1 MAFRQRLYWLCGTIL
16 LVAAGA
22 GRAED
27 FPVYPQAVYDEAL
40 SRKSLDEAARVGI
53 GGTIARS
60 IAYRTPDPFAA
71 VLAFYRG
78 IGQEYAM
85 AGRSADHRLV
95 LPAEILPGPDRR
107 PAERP
112 SEVTLQ
118 QAFFILDG
126 AADLASSKRWLMI
139 ARPIVGSMSIERL
152 PQNGLRFR
160 YGELRQETAIAY
172 IELRR

>member
-1 MAFRQRLYWLCGTIL
+1 MTVFRCQRVWWLCGAVL
-16 LVAAGA
+16 LAAGP
-22 GRAED
+22 GRAQE
-27 FPVYPQAVYDEAL
+27 FPLYPQAVYDDAL
-40 SRKSLDEAARVGI
+40 SRKSLDEAARVGVGEQI
-53 GGTIARS
+53 ERS
-60 IAYRTPDPFAA
+60 IAYRTPDPFET

-78 IGQEYAM
+78 VAREYAM
-85 AGRSADHRLV
+85 PGRSPDHRLT
-95 LPAEILPGPDRR
+95 LPAEIVPGPGK

-112 SEVTLQ
+112 SQVTVR

-139 ARPIVGSMSIERL
+139 ARPIVGNMSIERL

-160 YGELRQETAIAY
+160 YGDLRDETAISY